1 VATIDQTLVKLLV
14 VGPFVEI
21 DLRLVNGG
29 LAGFRGNLVGVGA
42 VPAFPALVDA

>member
-1 VATIDQTLVKLLV
+1 MATIDQTLAKLSV

-29 LAGFRGNLVGVGA
+29 LARFRGNAVGVGA
-42 VPAFPALVDA
+42 VPAFPALVHT